1 MRFEF
6 VNETGHGFDA
16 FDLTLYVFCIWV
28 GMNMNLKLLDEQSF
42 LFLSKEKGQ
51 ILGAIYLF

>member
-28 GMNMNLKLLDEQSF
+28 GMNMKLFRKLLKRCPER
-42 LFLSKEKGQ
+42 
-51 ILGAIYLF
+51 